1 MFDLQGDISHN
12 IISILDYD
20 DGRENPIA
28 TTVGFDCISITFK
41 VASAAVGD
49 LHRPHRFFKL
59 NGIWL
64 RTCK

>member
-12 IISILDYD
+12 IINMLDYD

-28 TTVGFDCISITFK
+28 MTVGFDCISITFK

-49 LHRPHRFFKL
+49 LPRPHRKY
-59 NGIWL
+59 IIMYWS
-64 RTCK
+64 